1 MSAVSGEPRTRGGV
15 RRRPTSGAPASGRL
29 GGFGRYL
36 WRRWNEGEPLASPPL
51 ADWAPALRRGRLIG
65 LALIALAFLG
75 FCAWSLYQVKRF
87 ALTADF
93 AWYQQAAYL
102 FGHGHLSP
110 HDTDGLIAIR
120 GYGVLQGKP
129 VPVWVN
135 GGEFFVVPL
144 GIIYRLFPHVV
155 VLKWTQDLA
164 LCGAQAI
171 AFMWI
176 CDVVA
181 ARRRADS
188 SNSGLWLIVLGF
200 VLLVANPWFLWSSSF
215 DIHSETFAAP
225 FVLGAARD
233 LHRGRRT
240 AWAWGICAV
249 LCSAVG
255 ATYLFAVAVG
265 AVITRRKSLRLGL
278 GLALLGLVWT
288 GMLEVLGLLSVADPG
303 LYQSILT
310 GGAGAKYAQ
319 RYVHGEWQ
327 AITGKGSITYSALIK
342 AALRRPWD
350 VFTALWVNHSNL
362 WANVSAAGLLGLIW
376 MPILIPSLAVLGQG
390 GFFQG
395 ASLPGFQN
403 ILVGGLVPVGTV
415 AVCSM
420 LASRLGRR
428 RRWVFRLVVVV
439 LALNTIVW
447 GAIWFPKV
455 GKQWANVSPQA
466 VAALKKVQSKIGAN
480 DEVVAS
486 QGIAGAFAA
495 RKWAYSVGGM
505 RTPIQVEAP
514 RKVWFVIAPFDGT
527 ETLDSTGALMLV
539 KGLSQHAGMHMV
551 VDSGG
556 IWAFEWVPP
565 PGLREFVFTGPT
577 GPNRSG
583 VPAWALTGASGSVAS
598 GKSPS
603 QSYATSNG
611 KPGYV
616 IDRAFWRVPA
626 GRYRVSTRVSA
637 SALTNVEVW
646 DATTNT
652 LLRRV
657 VVTNTHGI
665 EELNLTARLNHTVG
679 QPSIGGSA
687 LWSIFPLATPG
698 DDLELRVWTAGP
710 AGSAS
715 VYAANMKAIS

>member
-1 MSAVSGEPRTRGGV
+1 MSAVSGEPRTRGGA
-15 RRRPTSGAPASGRL
+15 RRRPAADTPSPGPLRNLGRS
-29 GGFGRYL
+29 L
-36 WRRWNEGEPLASPPL
+36 WRRWNEAELLAPPPR
-51 ADWAPALRRGRLIG
+51 ADWAPALRRARLIG
-65 LALIALAFLG
+65 LALIALVFLG
-75 FCAWSLYQVKRF
+75 FCGWSLYQVKRF

-120 GYGVLQGKP
+120 GYGVLQGNP

-144 GIIYRLFPHVV
+144 GLIYRLFPHVV
-155 VLKWTQDLA
+155 VLKWMQDLA

-176 CDVVA
+176 CDLVA
-181 ARRRADS
+181 ARRR
-188 SNSGLWLIVLGF
+188 SNSSSTGLWLIVFGF
-200 VLLVANPWFLWSSSF
+200 VLLVANPWFLWSASF

-265 AVITRRKSLRLGL
+265 AVISRRKSVRLGT

-319 RYVHGEWQ
+319 RYVDGRWEAISAKG
-327 AITGKGSITYSALIK
+327 AITYPALIK
-342 AALRRPWD
+342 AAVSRPWD
-350 VFTALWVNHSNL
+350 VFTALWVNHANL
-362 WANVSAAGLLGLIW
+362 WANVSAAGLIGVIW
-376 MPILIPSLAVLGQG
+376 IPVLIPSLVVLGQG

-403 ILVGGLVPVGTV
+403 ILVGGLVAVGTV
-415 AVCSM
+415 ALCLT
-420 LASRLGRR
+420 LAARLGTR
-428 RRWVFRLVVVV
+428 RRWILGLVVVV
-439 LALNTIVW
+439 LGLNTIVW

-455 GKQWANVSPQA
+455 GKQWANVSSPA
-466 VAALKKVQSKIGAN
+466 AAALNRVQAKIGPN

-495 RKWAYSVGGM
+495 RKWAYSVGGL
-505 RTPIQVEAP
+505 RTPIQVKAP

-527 ETLDSTGALMLV
+527 ETLDSTG
-539 KGLSQHAGMHMV
+539 GLSLVNALSKHPGMRMIVH
-551 VDSGG
+551 SGG

-565 PGLREFVFTGPT
+565 QGLREFVLTAPA
-577 GPNRSG
+577 RSA
-583 VPAWALTGASGSVAS
+583 VPVWALTGSSGRAISGSTS
-598 GKSPS
+598 T
-603 QSYATSNG
+603 QSYATNNG
-611 KPGYV
+611 KTGYV
-616 IDRAFWRVPA
+616 LDKAFWRVPA
-626 GRYRVSTRVSA
+626 GQYRVSATLSA

-652 LLRRV
+652 LLRRI
-657 VVTNTHGI
+657 VVTNTHRT
-665 EELNLTARLNHTVG
+665 ERLNLTATLKDTVG
-679 QPSIGGSA
+679 QASIGGSA
-687 LWSIFPLATPG
+687 LWSIFPLGTPG

-710 AGSAS
+710 AGSVN
-715 VYAANMKAIS
+715 VYSANMKRLS